1 MGKGRKII
9 GLGLM
14 LALLC
19 SYPAAADLD
28 PAEETQQ
35 EIQQPVH
42 AEVQPV
48 QLETQQPVQPEIQ
61 QPVHSEIQQPVQP
74 EVQQQ
79 AVSLGGEQR
88 IEQVYLNLPEV
99 FVYGDGFTPEEVAA
113 GEGYLSQDKLEFV
126 RAVPF
131 HELGEGITYYVLL
144 DISGSI
150 PRSYFASIKEGIQNL
165 QNSLGSSDR
174 LILCTFGE
182 EVALAADGNQTAQE
196 MEGILAGLSNRD
208 QETLLFE
215 GIDRVAGLTEQTRG
229 FCRRQV
235 LLVVSDGEDFAVGK
249 KMSQEALATLRDK
262 GLPAYALCIQ
272 DTAKENINSFGEFA
286 RTSGGQLVTFK
297 ADEGAAVLTNL
308 AAKLQQDIC
317 VEYRAASNVVSNKEE
332 NFSFQFAGDRV
343 LSRAVMNVHWIP
355 DNEAPYL
362 ISGEAI
368 GRQQI
373 RLVFSEPMTG
383 LAGAAN
389 YAVTL
394 DGREVGVTGVA
405 YDKEDETK
413 ITLTLAEAV
422 QNGTYKITGAN
433 LTDASMEK
441 NPLEGSLL
449 VEISGI
455 EPEEPQERP
464 SHRGPNYMGIIFL
477 LLLAVVILIIV
488 VIAVSK
494 KKKEKAVE
502 ESQNHSEGG
511 GQNSKVNLKE
521 DSFSG
526 HIVMDSGAKRM
537 LSVVVSAKGRVPQ
550 TTMWELGSSLIVG
563 RASICDIVVDDR
575 ELSRQHFCLES
586 EGGNIFITDLGSTNG
601 TSVNGIGIA
610 GKRRL
615 DPGDT
620 VEAGSMKFTIRW

>member
-1 MGKGRKII
+1 MGKRRKLI

-14 LALLC
+14 LAMLC
-19 SYPAAADLD
+19 SSPAMADLD

-35 EIQQPVH
+35 SAAQAQQ
-42 AEVQPV
+42 VQPTPP
-48 QLETQQPVQPEIQ
+48 QETQSQP
-61 QPVHSEIQQPVQP
+61 SMN
-74 EVQQQ
+74 
-79 AVSLGGEQR
+79 LDGEQR

-99 FVYGDGFTPEEVAA
+99 FVYGEGFSADEVAA

-126 RAVPF
+126 HAVPF
-131 HELGEGITYYVLL
+131 HAMGEGITYYVLL

-150 PRSYFASIKEGIQNL
+150 PRSYFASIKEGILNL
-165 QNSLGSSDR
+165 QNSLGEKDR

-182 EVALAADGNQTAQE
+182 EVNLAADGNQTAQD
-196 MEGILAGLSNRD
+196 MEAILAQLSNRD

-215 GIDRVAGLTEQTRG
+215 GIDRVAALTEQTRG
-229 FCRRQV
+229 ICRRQV
-235 LLVVSDGEDFAVGK
+235 LLVISDGEDFAVGK
-249 KMSQEALATLRDK
+249 KMSQEALSTLKDK

-297 ADEGAAVLTNL
+297 ADEGSEVLTNL
-308 AAKLQQDIC
+308 SAKLWQDLC

-332 NFSFQFAGDRV
+332 NFSFQFADDRV

-422 QNGTYKITGAN
+422 ENGTYKITGAN

-449 VEISGI
+449 VEITGV
-455 EPEEPQERP
+455 EPEEVIDADE
-464 SHRGPNYMGIIFL
+464 GPNYMGIIFL

-488 VIAVSK
+488 IAVVSK
-494 KKKEKAVE
+494 KKKEKALPE
-502 ESQNHSEGG
+502 QESGG
-511 GQNSKVNLKE
+511 ENGNSVVNLQ
-521 DSFSG
+521 DTGFNS
-526 HIVMDSGAKRM
+526 HIVMNSGAKRM
-537 LSVVVSAKGRVPQ
+537 LSVVVSAKGKTPQ
-550 TTMWELGSSLIVG
+550 TTTWELGSSLIVG
-563 RASICDIVVDDR
+563 RASICDIVVDDL

-586 EGGNIFITDLGSTNG
+586 DNGNVFITDLGSTNG

-615 DPGDT
+615 NPGDM

>member
-1 MGKGRKII
+1 
-9 GLGLM
+9 M
-14 LALLC
+14 LAMLC
-19 SYPAAADLD
+19 SSPAMADLD

-35 EIQQPVH
+35 SAAQAQQ
-42 AEVQPV
+42 VQPAPP
-48 QLETQQPVQPEIQ
+48 QETQSQPSMNLE
-61 QPVHSEIQQPVQP
+61 
-74 EVQQQ
+74 
-79 AVSLGGEQR
+79 GEQR

-99 FVYGDGFTPEEVAA
+99 FVYGEGFGADEVEA

-131 HELGEGITYYVLL
+131 HEMGEGITYYVLL

-150 PRSYFASIKEGIQNL
+150 PRSYFASIKEGILNL
-165 QNSLGSSDR
+165 QNNLGEKDR

-182 EVALAADGNQTAQE
+182 EVNLAADGNQTAQD
-196 MEGILAGLSNRD
+196 MEAILAQLSNRD

-215 GIDRVAGLTEQTRG
+215 GIDRVAALTEQTRG
-229 FCRRQV
+229 ICRRQV
-235 LLVVSDGEDFAVGK
+235 LLVISDGEDFAVGK
-249 KMSQEALATLRDK
+249 KMSQEALSTLKDK

-297 ADEGAAVLTNL
+297 ADEGSAVLTNL
-308 AAKLQQDIC
+308 SAKLWQDLC

-332 NFSFQFAGDRV
+332 NFSFQFADDRV

-422 QNGTYKITGAN
+422 ENGTYKITGAN

-449 VEISGI
+449 VEITGV
-455 EPEEPQERP
+455 EPEEVIDADE
-464 SHRGPNYMGIIFL
+464 GPNYMGIIFL

-488 VIAVSK
+488 IAVVSK
-494 KKKEKAVE
+494 KKKEKALPE
-502 ESQNHSEGG
+502 QESGG
-511 GQNSKVNLKE
+511 ENGNSVVNLQ
-521 DSFSG
+521 DTGFNS
-526 HIVMDSGAKRM
+526 HIVMNSGAKRM
-537 LSVVVSAKGRVPQ
+537 LSVVVSAKGKTPQ
-550 TTMWELGSSLIVG
+550 TTTWELGSSLIVG
-563 RASICDIVVDDR
+563 RASICDIVVDDL

-586 EGGNIFITDLGSTNG
+586 DNGNVFITDLGSTNG

-615 DPGDT
+615 NPGDM

>member
-1 MGKGRKII
+1 MGKRRKLI

-14 LALLC
+14 LAMLC
-19 SYPAAADLD
+19 SSPAMADLD

-35 EIQQPVH
+35 SAAQAQQ
-42 AEVQPV
+42 VQPAPP
-48 QLETQQPVQPEIQ
+48 QETQSQPSMNLE
-61 QPVHSEIQQPVQP
+61 
-74 EVQQQ
+74 
-79 AVSLGGEQR
+79 GEQR

-99 FVYGDGFTPEEVAA
+99 FVYGEGFGADEVEA

-131 HELGEGITYYVLL
+131 HEMGEGITYYVLL

-150 PRSYFASIKEGIQNL
+150 PRSYFASIKEGILNL
-165 QNSLGSSDR
+165 QNNLGEKDR

-182 EVALAADGNQTAQE
+182 EVNLAADGNQTAQD
-196 MEGILAGLSNRD
+196 MEAILAQLSNRD

-215 GIDRVAGLTEQTRG
+215 GIDRVAALTEQTRG
-229 FCRRQV
+229 ICRRQV
-235 LLVVSDGEDFAVGK
+235 LLVISDGEDFAVGK
-249 KMSQEALATLRDK
+249 KMSQEALSTLKDK

-297 ADEGAAVLTNL
+297 ADEGSAVLTNL
-308 AAKLQQDIC
+308 SAKLWQDLC

-332 NFSFQFAGDRV
+332 NFSFQFADDRV

-422 QNGTYKITGAN
+422 ENGTYKITGAN

-449 VEISGI
+449 VEITGV
-455 EPEEPQERP
+455 EPEEVIDADE
-464 SHRGPNYMGIIFL
+464 GPNYMGIIFL

-488 VIAVSK
+488 IAVVSK
-494 KKKEKAVE
+494 KKKEKALPE
-502 ESQNHSEGG
+502 QESGG
-511 GQNSKVNLKE
+511 ENGNSVVNLQ
-521 DSFSG
+521 DTGFNS
-526 HIVMDSGAKRM
+526 HIVMNSGAKRM
-537 LSVVVSAKGRVPQ
+537 LSVVVSAKGKTPQ
-550 TTMWELGSSLIVG
+550 TTTWELGSSLIVG
-563 RASICDIVVDDR
+563 RASICDIVVDDL

-586 EGGNIFITDLGSTNG
+586 DNGNVFITDLGSTNG

-615 DPGDT
+615 NPGDM

>member
-1 MGKGRKII
+1 MGKRRKLI

-14 LALLC
+14 LAMLC
-19 SYPAAADLD
+19 SSPAMADLD

-35 EIQQPVH
+35 SATQALQ
-42 AEVQPV
+42 VQPAPP
-48 QLETQQPVQPEIQ
+48 QGAQSSMNLD
-61 QPVHSEIQQPVQP
+61 
-74 EVQQQ
+74 
-79 AVSLGGEQR
+79 GEQR

-99 FVYGDGFTPEEVAA
+99 FVYGEGFSTDEVAA

-131 HELGEGITYYVLL
+131 HAMGEGITYYVLL

-150 PRSYFASIKEGIQNL
+150 PKTYFASIKEGILNL
-165 QNSLGSSDR
+165 QNSLGEKDR

-182 EVALAADGNQTAQE
+182 EVNLAADGNQTAQD
-196 MEGILAGLSNRD
+196 MEAILAQLSNRD

-215 GIDRVAGLTEQTRG
+215 GIDRVAALTEQTRG
-229 FCRRQV
+229 ICRRQV
-235 LLVVSDGEDFAVGK
+235 LLVISDGEDFAVGK
-249 KMSQEALATLRDK
+249 KMSQEALSTLKDK

-297 ADEGAAVLTNL
+297 ADEGSAVLTNL
-308 AAKLQQDIC
+308 SAKLWQDLC

-332 NFSFQFAGDRV
+332 NFSFQFADDRV

-422 QNGTYKITGAN
+422 ENGTYKITGAN

-449 VEISGI
+449 VEITGV
-455 EPEEPQERP
+455 EPEEVIDADE
-464 SHRGPNYMGIIFL
+464 GPNYMGIIFL

-488 VIAVSK
+488 IAVVSK
-494 KKKEKAVE
+494 KKKEKALPE
-502 ESQNHSEGG
+502 QESGG
-511 GQNSKVNLKE
+511 ENGNSVVNLQ
-521 DSFSG
+521 DTGFNS
-526 HIVMDSGAKRM
+526 HIVMNSGAKRM
-537 LSVVVSAKGRVPQ
+537 LSVVVSAKGKTPQ
-550 TTMWELGSSLIVG
+550 TTTWELGSSLIVG
-563 RASICDIVVDDR
+563 RASICDIVVDDL

-586 EGGNIFITDLGSTNG
+586 DNGNVFITDLGSTNG

-615 DPGDT
+615 NPGDM

>member
-1 MGKGRKII
+1 MGKRRKLI

-14 LALLC
+14 LAMLC
-19 SYPAAADLD
+19 SSPAMADLD

-35 EIQQPVH
+35 SAAQAQQ
-42 AEVQPV
+42 VQPTPP
-48 QLETQQPVQPEIQ
+48 QETQSQP
-61 QPVHSEIQQPVQP
+61 SMN
-74 EVQQQ
+74 
-79 AVSLGGEQR
+79 LDGEQR

-99 FVYGDGFTPEEVAA
+99 FVYGEGFSADEVAA

-131 HELGEGITYYVLL
+131 HAMGEGITYYVLL

-150 PRSYFASIKEGIQNL
+150 PRSYFASIKEGILNL
-165 QNSLGSSDR
+165 QNNLGEKDR

-182 EVALAADGNQTAQE
+182 EVNLAADGNQTAQD
-196 MEGILAGLSNRD
+196 MEAILAQLNNRD

-215 GIDRVAGLTEQTRG
+215 GIDRVAALTEQTRG
-229 FCRRQV
+229 ICRRQV
-235 LLVVSDGEDFAVGK
+235 LLVISDGEDFAVGK
-249 KMSQEALATLRDK
+249 KMSQEALSTLKDK

-297 ADEGAAVLTNL
+297 ADEGSAVLTNL
-308 AAKLQQDIC
+308 SAKLWQDLC

-332 NFSFQFAGDRV
+332 NFSFQFADDRV

-422 QNGTYKITGAN
+422 ENGTYKITGAN

-449 VEISGI
+449 VEITGV
-455 EPEEPQERP
+455 EPEEVIDADE
-464 SHRGPNYMGIIFL
+464 GPNYMGIIFL

-488 VIAVSK
+488 IAVVSK
-494 KKKEKAVE
+494 KKKEKALPE
-502 ESQNHSEGG
+502 QESGG
-511 GQNSKVNLKE
+511 ENGNSVVNLQ
-521 DSFSG
+521 DTGFNS
-526 HIVMDSGAKRM
+526 HIVMNSGAKRM
-537 LSVVVSAKGRVPQ
+537 LSVVVSAKGKTPQ
-550 TTMWELGSSLIVG
+550 TTTWELGSSLIVG
-563 RASICDIVVDDR
+563 RASICDIVVDDL

-586 EGGNIFITDLGSTNG
+586 DNGNVFITDLGSTNG

-615 DPGDT
+615 NPGDM

>member
-1 MGKGRKII
+1 
-9 GLGLM
+9 M
-14 LALLC
+14 LAMLC
-19 SYPAAADLD
+19 SSPAMADLD

-35 EIQQPVH
+35 SAAQAQQ
-42 AEVQPV
+42 VQPAPP
-48 QLETQQPVQPEIQ
+48 QETQSQP
-61 QPVHSEIQQPVQP
+61 SMN
-74 EVQQQ
+74 
-79 AVSLGGEQR
+79 LDGEQR

-99 FVYGDGFTPEEVAA
+99 FVYGEGFSADEVAA

-131 HELGEGITYYVLL
+131 HAMGEGITYYVLL

-150 PRSYFASIKEGIQNL
+150 PRSYFASIKEGILNL
-165 QNSLGSSDR
+165 QNSLGEKER

-182 EVALAADGNQTAQE
+182 EVNLAADGNQTAQD
-196 MEGILAGLSNRD
+196 MEAILAQLSNRD

-215 GIDRVAGLTEQTRG
+215 GIDRVAALTEQTRG
-229 FCRRQV
+229 ICRRQV
-235 LLVVSDGEDFAVGK
+235 LLVISDGEDFAVGK
-249 KMSQEALATLRDK
+249 KMSQEALSTLKDK

-297 ADEGAAVLTNL
+297 ADEGSAVLTNL
-308 AAKLQQDIC
+308 SAKLWQDLC

-332 NFSFQFAGDRV
+332 NFSFQFADDRV

-422 QNGTYKITGAN
+422 ENGTYKITGAN

-449 VEISGI
+449 VEITGV
-455 EPEEPQERP
+455 EPEEVIDADE
-464 SHRGPNYMGIIFL
+464 GPNYMGIIFL

-488 VIAVSK
+488 IAVVSK
-494 KKKEKAVE
+494 KKKEKALPE
-502 ESQNHSEGG
+502 QESGG
-511 GQNSKVNLKE
+511 ENGNSVVNLQ
-521 DSFSG
+521 DTGFNS
-526 HIVMDSGAKRM
+526 HIVMNSGAKRM
-537 LSVVVSAKGRVPQ
+537 LSVVVSAKGKTPQ
-550 TTMWELGSSLIVG
+550 TTTWELGSSLIVG
-563 RASICDIVVDDR
+563 RASICDIVVDDL

-586 EGGNIFITDLGSTNG
+586 DNGNVFITDLGSTNG

-615 DPGDT
+615 NPGDM

>member
-1 MGKGRKII
+1 MGKRRKLI

-14 LALLC
+14 LAMLC
-19 SYPAAADLD
+19 SSPAMADLD

-35 EIQQPVH
+35 SAPQPG
-42 AEVQPV
+42 
-48 QLETQQPVQPEIQ
+48 TQQAQPAPPQEAQ
-61 QPVHSEIQQPVQP
+61 AQPSMNLE
-74 EVQQQ
+74 
-79 AVSLGGEQR
+79 GEQR

-99 FVYGDGFTPEEVAA
+99 FVYGEGFGADEVEA

-131 HELGEGITYYVLL
+131 HEMGEGITYYVLL

-150 PRSYFASIKEGIQNL
+150 PRSYFASIKEGILNL
-165 QNSLGSSDR
+165 QNSLGEKDR

-182 EVALAADGNQTAQE
+182 EVNLAADGNQTAQD
-196 MEGILAGLSNRD
+196 MEEILAQLSNRD

-215 GIDRVAGLTEQTRG
+215 GIDRVAALTEQTRG
-229 FCRRQV
+229 ICRRQV
-235 LLVVSDGEDFAVGK
+235 LLVISDGEDFAVGK
-249 KMSQEALATLRDK
+249 KMSQEALSTLKDK

-297 ADEGAAVLTNL
+297 ADEGSAVLTNL
-308 AAKLQQDIC
+308 SAKLWQDLC

-332 NFSFQFAGDRV
+332 NFSFQFADDRV

-422 QNGTYKITGAN
+422 ENGTYKITGAN

-449 VEISGI
+449 VEITGV
-455 EPEEPQERP
+455 EPEEVIDADE
-464 SHRGPNYMGIIFL
+464 GPNYMGIIFL

-488 VIAVSK
+488 IAVVSK
-494 KKKEKAVE
+494 KKKEKALPE
-502 ESQNHSEGG
+502 QESGG
-511 GQNSKVNLKE
+511 ENGNSVVNLQ
-521 DSFSG
+521 DTGFNS
-526 HIVMDSGAKRM
+526 HIVMNSGAKRM
-537 LSVVVSAKGRVPQ
+537 LSVVVSAKGKTPQ
-550 TTMWELGSSLIVG
+550 TTTWELGSSLIVG
-563 RASICDIVVDDR
+563 RASICDIVVDDL

-586 EGGNIFITDLGSTNG
+586 DNGNVFITDLGSTNG

-615 DPGDT
+615 NPGDM

>member
-1 MGKGRKII
+1 MGKRRKLI

-14 LALLC
+14 LAMLC
-19 SYPAAADLD
+19 STPAMADLD

-35 EIQQPVH
+35 SAAQAQQ
-42 AEVQPV
+42 VQPAPP
-48 QLETQQPVQPEIQ
+48 QETQSQP
-61 QPVHSEIQQPVQP
+61 SMN
-74 EVQQQ
+74 
-79 AVSLGGEQR
+79 LDGEQR

-99 FVYGDGFTPEEVAA
+99 FVYGEGFSADEVAA

-131 HELGEGITYYVLL
+131 HEMGEGITYYVLL

-150 PRSYFASIKEGIQNL
+150 PRSYFASIKEGILNL
-165 QNSLGSSDR
+165 QNNLGEKDR

-182 EVALAADGNQTAQE
+182 EVNLAADGNQTAQD
-196 MEGILAGLSNRD
+196 MEEILAQLSNRD

-215 GIDRVAGLTEQTRG
+215 GIDRVAALTEQTRG
-229 FCRRQV
+229 ICRRQV
-235 LLVVSDGEDFAVGK
+235 LLVISDGEDFAVGK
-249 KMSQEALATLRDK
+249 KMSQEALSTLKDK

-297 ADEGAAVLTNL
+297 ADEGSAVLTNL
-308 AAKLQQDIC
+308 SAKLWQDLC

-332 NFSFQFAGDRV
+332 NFSFQFADDRV

-422 QNGTYKITGAN
+422 ENGTYKITGAN

-449 VEISGI
+449 VEITGV
-455 EPEEPQERP
+455 EPEEVIDADE
-464 SHRGPNYMGIIFL
+464 GPNYMGIIFL

-488 VIAVSK
+488 IAVVSK
-494 KKKEKAVE
+494 KKKEKALPE
-502 ESQNHSEGG
+502 QESGG
-511 GQNSKVNLKE
+511 ENGNSVVNLQ
-521 DSFSG
+521 DTGFNS
-526 HIVMDSGAKRM
+526 HIVMNSGAKRM
-537 LSVVVSAKGRVPQ
+537 LSVVVSAKGKTPQ
-550 TTMWELGSSLIVG
+550 TTTWELGSSLIVG
-563 RASICDIVVDDR
+563 RASICDIVVDDL

-586 EGGNIFITDLGSTNG
+586 DNGNVFITDLGSTNG

-615 DPGDT
+615 NPGDM

>member
-1 MGKGRKII
+1 MGKRRKLI

-14 LALLC
+14 LAMLC
-19 SYPAAADLD
+19 SSPAMADLD

-35 EIQQPVH
+35 SAAQAQQ
-42 AEVQPV
+42 VQPAPP
-48 QLETQQPVQPEIQ
+48 QETQSQP
-61 QPVHSEIQQPVQP
+61 SMN
-74 EVQQQ
+74 
-79 AVSLGGEQR
+79 LDGEQR

-99 FVYGDGFTPEEVAA
+99 FVYGEGFSADEVAA

-131 HELGEGITYYVLL
+131 HAMGEGITYYVLL

-150 PRSYFASIKEGIQNL
+150 PRSYFASIKEGILNL
-165 QNSLGSSDR
+165 QNNLGEKDR

-182 EVALAADGNQTAQE
+182 EVNLAADGNQTAQD
-196 MEGILAGLSNRD
+196 MEAILAQLSNRD

-215 GIDRVAGLTEQTRG
+215 GIDRVAALTEQTRG
-229 FCRRQV
+229 ICRRQV
-235 LLVVSDGEDFAVGK
+235 LLVISDGEDFAVGK
-249 KMSQEALATLRDK
+249 KMSQEALSTLKDK

-297 ADEGAAVLTNL
+297 ADEGSAVLTNL
-308 AAKLQQDIC
+308 SAKLWQDLC

-332 NFSFQFAGDRV
+332 NFSFQFADDRV

-422 QNGTYKITGAN
+422 ENGTYKITGAN

-449 VEISGI
+449 VEITGV
-455 EPEEPQERP
+455 EPEEVIDADE
-464 SHRGPNYMGIIFL
+464 GPNYMGIIFL

-488 VIAVSK
+488 IAVVSK
-494 KKKEKAVE
+494 KKKEKALPE
-502 ESQNHSEGG
+502 QESGG
-511 GQNSKVNLKE
+511 ENGNSVVNLQ
-521 DSFSG
+521 DTGFNS
-526 HIVMDSGAKRM
+526 HIVMNSGAKRM
-537 LSVVVSAKGRVPQ
+537 LSVVVSAKGKTPQ
-550 TTMWELGSSLIVG
+550 TTTWELGSSLIVG
-563 RASICDIVVDDR
+563 RASICDIVVDDL

-586 EGGNIFITDLGSTNG
+586 DNGNVFITDLGSTNG

-615 DPGDT
+615 NPGDM

>member
-1 MGKGRKII
+1 
-9 GLGLM
+9 M
-14 LALLC
+14 LAMLC
-19 SYPAAADLD
+19 SSPAMADLD

-35 EIQQPVH
+35 SAAQAQQ
-42 AEVQPV
+42 VQPAPP
-48 QLETQQPVQPEIQ
+48 QETQSQP
-61 QPVHSEIQQPVQP
+61 SMN
-74 EVQQQ
+74 
-79 AVSLGGEQR
+79 LDGEQR

-99 FVYGDGFTPEEVAA
+99 FVYGEGFSADEVAA

-131 HELGEGITYYVLL
+131 HAMGEGITYYVLL

-150 PRSYFASIKEGIQNL
+150 PRSYFASIKEGILNL
-165 QNSLGSSDR
+165 QNNLGEKDR

-182 EVALAADGNQTAQE
+182 EVNLAADGNQTAQD
-196 MEGILAGLSNRD
+196 MEEILAQLSNRD

-215 GIDRVAGLTEQTRG
+215 GIDRVAALTEQTRG
-229 FCRRQV
+229 ICCRQV
-235 LLVVSDGEDFAVGK
+235 LLVISDGEDFAVGK
-249 KMSQEALATLRDK
+249 KMSQEALSTLKDK

-297 ADEGAAVLTNL
+297 ADEGSAVLTNL
-308 AAKLQQDIC
+308 SAKLWQDLC

-332 NFSFQFAGDRV
+332 NFSFQFADDRV

-422 QNGTYKITGAN
+422 ENGTYKITGAN

-449 VEISGI
+449 VEITGV
-455 EPEEPQERP
+455 EPEEVIDADE
-464 SHRGPNYMGIIFL
+464 GPNYMGIIFL

-488 VIAVSK
+488 IAVVSK
-494 KKKEKAVE
+494 KKKEKALPE
-502 ESQNHSEGG
+502 QESGG
-511 GQNSKVNLKE
+511 ENGNSVVNLQ
-521 DSFSG
+521 DTGFNS
-526 HIVMDSGAKRM
+526 HIVMNSGAKRM
-537 LSVVVSAKGRVPQ
+537 LSVVVSAKGKTPQ
-550 TTMWELGSSLIVG
+550 TTTWELGSSLIVG
-563 RASICDIVVDDR
+563 RASICDIVVDDL

-586 EGGNIFITDLGSTNG
+586 DNGNVFITDLGSTNG

-615 DPGDT
+615 NPGDM

>member
-1 MGKGRKII
+1 MGKRRKLI

-14 LALLC
+14 LVMLC
-19 SYPAAADLD
+19 SSPAMADLD

-35 EIQQPVH
+35 SAAQAQQ
-42 AEVQPV
+42 VQPTPP
-48 QLETQQPVQPEIQ
+48 QETQSQP
-61 QPVHSEIQQPVQP
+61 SMN
-74 EVQQQ
+74 
-79 AVSLGGEQR
+79 LDGEQR

-99 FVYGDGFTPEEVAA
+99 FVYGEGFGADEVEA

-131 HELGEGITYYVLL
+131 HAMGEGITYYVLL

-150 PRSYFASIKEGIQNL
+150 PRSYFASIKEGILNL
-165 QNSLGSSDR
+165 QNSLGEKDR

-182 EVALAADGNQTAQE
+182 EVNLAADGNQTAQD
-196 MEGILAGLSNRD
+196 MEAILAQLNNRD

-215 GIDRVAGLTEQTRG
+215 GIDRVATLTEQTRG
-229 FCRRQV
+229 ICRRQV
-235 LLVVSDGEDFAVGK
+235 LLVISDGEDFAVGK
-249 KMSQEALATLRDK
+249 KMSQEALSTLKDK

-308 AAKLQQDIC
+308 SAKLWQDLC

-332 NFSFQFAGDRV
+332 NFSFQFADDRV

-422 QNGTYKITGAN
+422 ENGTYKITGAN

-449 VEISGI
+449 VEITGV
-455 EPEEPQERP
+455 EPEEVIDADE
-464 SHRGPNYMGIIFL
+464 GPNYMGIIFL

-488 VIAVSK
+488 IAVVSK
-494 KKKEKAVE
+494 KKKEKALPE
-502 ESQNHSEGG
+502 QESGG
-511 GQNSKVNLKE
+511 ENGNSVVNLQ
-521 DSFSG
+521 DTGFNS
-526 HIVMDSGAKRM
+526 HIVMNSGAKRM
-537 LSVVVSAKGRVPQ
+537 LSVVVSAKGKTPQ
-550 TTMWELGSSLIVG
+550 TTTWELGSSLIVG
-563 RASICDIVVDDR
+563 RASICDIVVDDL

-586 EGGNIFITDLGSTNG
+586 DNGNVFITDLGSTNG

-615 DPGDT
+615 NPGDM

>member
-1 MGKGRKII
+1 MGKRRKLI

-14 LALLC
+14 LAMLC
-19 SYPAAADLD
+19 SSPAMADLD

-35 EIQQPVH
+35 SAPQPG
-42 AEVQPV
+42 
-48 QLETQQPVQPEIQ
+48 TQQAQPAPPQEAQ
-61 QPVHSEIQQPVQP
+61 AQPSMNLE
-74 EVQQQ
+74 
-79 AVSLGGEQR
+79 GEQR

-99 FVYGDGFTPEEVAA
+99 FVYGEGFSADEVAA

-131 HELGEGITYYVLL
+131 HEMGEGITYYVLL

-150 PRSYFASIKEGIQNL
+150 PRSYFASIKEGILNL
-165 QNSLGSSDR
+165 QNSLGEKDR

-182 EVALAADGNQTAQE
+182 EVNLAADGNQTAQD
-196 MEGILAGLSNRD
+196 MEEILAQLSNRD

-215 GIDRVAGLTEQTRG
+215 GIDRVAALTEQTRG
-229 FCRRQV
+229 ICRRQV
-235 LLVVSDGEDFAVGK
+235 LLVISDGEDFAVGK
-249 KMSQEALATLRDK
+249 KMSQEALSTLKDK

-297 ADEGAAVLTNL
+297 ADEGSAVLTNL
-308 AAKLQQDIC
+308 SAKLWQDLC

-332 NFSFQFAGDRV
+332 NFSFQFADDRV

-422 QNGTYKITGAN
+422 ENGTYKITGAN

-449 VEISGI
+449 VEITGV
-455 EPEEPQERP
+455 EPEEVIDADE
-464 SHRGPNYMGIIFL
+464 GPNYMGIIFL

-488 VIAVSK
+488 IAVVSK
-494 KKKEKAVE
+494 KKKEKALPE
-502 ESQNHSEGG
+502 QESGG
-511 GQNSKVNLKE
+511 ENGNSVVNLQ
-521 DSFSG
+521 DTGFNS
-526 HIVMDSGAKRM
+526 HIVMNSGAKRM
-537 LSVVVSAKGRVPQ
+537 LSVVVSAKGKTPQ
-550 TTMWELGSSLIVG
+550 TTTWELGSSLIVG
-563 RASICDIVVDDR
+563 RASICDIVVDDL

-586 EGGNIFITDLGSTNG
+586 DNGNVFITDLGSTNG

-615 DPGDT
+615 NPGDM

>member
-1 MGKGRKII
+1 MGKRRKLI

-14 LALLC
+14 LVMLC
-19 SYPAAADLD
+19 SSPAMADLD

-35 EIQQPVH
+35 SAAQAQQ
-42 AEVQPV
+42 VQPTPP
-48 QLETQQPVQPEIQ
+48 QETQSQP
-61 QPVHSEIQQPVQP
+61 SMN
-74 EVQQQ
+74 
-79 AVSLGGEQR
+79 LDGEQR

-99 FVYGDGFTPEEVAA
+99 FVYGEGFGADEVEA

-131 HELGEGITYYVLL
+131 HEMGEGITYYVLL

-150 PRSYFASIKEGIQNL
+150 PRSYFASIKEGILNL
-165 QNSLGSSDR
+165 QNNLGEKDR

-182 EVALAADGNQTAQE
+182 EVNLAADGNQTAQD
-196 MEGILAGLSNRD
+196 MEAILAQLSNRD

-215 GIDRVAGLTEQTRG
+215 GIDRVAALTEQTRG
-229 FCRRQV
+229 ICRRQV
-235 LLVVSDGEDFAVGK
+235 LLVISDGEDFAVGK
-249 KMSQEALATLRDK
+249 KMSQEALSTLKDK
-262 GLPAYALCIQ
+262 GLPADALCIQ

-297 ADEGAAVLTNL
+297 ADEGSAVLTNL
-308 AAKLQQDIC
+308 SAKLWQDLC

-332 NFSFQFAGDRV
+332 NFSFQFADDRV

-422 QNGTYKITGAN
+422 ENGTYKITGAN

-449 VEISGI
+449 VEITGV
-455 EPEEPQERP
+455 EPEEVIDADE
-464 SHRGPNYMGIIFL
+464 GPNYMGIIFL

-488 VIAVSK
+488 IAVVSK
-494 KKKEKAVE
+494 KKKEKALPE
-502 ESQNHSEGG
+502 QESGG
-511 GQNSKVNLKE
+511 ENGNSVVNLQ
-521 DSFSG
+521 DTGFNS
-526 HIVMDSGAKRM
+526 HIVMNSGAKRM
-537 LSVVVSAKGRVPQ
+537 LSVVVSAKGKTPQ
-550 TTMWELGSSLIVG
+550 TTTWELGSSLIVG
-563 RASICDIVVDDR
+563 RASICDIVVDDL

-586 EGGNIFITDLGSTNG
+586 DNGNVFITDLGSTNG

-615 DPGDT
+615 NPGDM

>member
-1 MGKGRKII
+1 MGKRRKLI

-14 LALLC
+14 LAMLC
-19 SYPAAADLD
+19 SSPAMADLD

-35 EIQQPVH
+35 SAAQAQQ
-42 AEVQPV
+42 VQPAPP
-48 QLETQQPVQPEIQ
+48 QGAQSQP
-61 QPVHSEIQQPVQP
+61 SMN
-74 EVQQQ
+74 
-79 AVSLGGEQR
+79 LDGEQR

-99 FVYGDGFTPEEVAA
+99 FVYGEGFSADEVAA
-113 GEGYLSQDKLEFV
+113 GEAYLSQDKLEFV

-131 HELGEGITYYVLL
+131 HAMGEGITYYVLL

-150 PRSYFASIKEGIQNL
+150 PRSYFASIKEGILNL
-165 QNSLGSSDR
+165 QNSLGEKDR
-174 LILCTFGE
+174 LILCTFGQ
-182 EVALAADGNQTAQE
+182 EVNLAADGNQTAQD
-196 MEGILAGLSNRD
+196 MEAILAQLSNRD

-215 GIDRVAGLTEQTRG
+215 GIDRVAALTEQTRG
-229 FCRRQV
+229 ICRRQV
-235 LLVVSDGEDFAVGK
+235 LLVISDGEDFAVGK
-249 KMSQEALATLRDK
+249 KMSQEALSTLKDK

-297 ADEGAAVLTNL
+297 ADEGSAVLTNL
-308 AAKLQQDIC
+308 SAKLWQDLC

-332 NFSFQFAGDRV
+332 NFSFQFADDRV

-422 QNGTYKITGAN
+422 ENGTYKITGAN

-449 VEISGI
+449 VEITGV
-455 EPEEPQERP
+455 EPEEVIDADE
-464 SHRGPNYMGIIFL
+464 GPNYMGIIFL

-488 VIAVSK
+488 IAVVSK
-494 KKKEKAVE
+494 KKKEKALPE
-502 ESQNHSEGG
+502 QESGG
-511 GQNSKVNLKE
+511 ENGNSVVNLQ
-521 DSFSG
+521 DTGFNS
-526 HIVMDSGAKRM
+526 HIVMNSGAKRM
-537 LSVVVSAKGRVPQ
+537 LSVVVSAKGKTPQ
-550 TTMWELGSSLIVG
+550 TTTWELGSSLIVG
-563 RASICDIVVDDR
+563 RASICDIVVDDL

-586 EGGNIFITDLGSTNG
+586 DNGNVFITDLGSTNG

-615 DPGDT
+615 NPGDM

>member
-1 MGKGRKII
+1 MGKRRKLI

-14 LALLC
+14 LAMLC
-19 SYPAAADLD
+19 SSPAMADLD

-35 EIQQPVH
+35 SAAQAQQ
-42 AEVQPV
+42 VQPAPP
-48 QLETQQPVQPEIQ
+48 QETQSQP
-61 QPVHSEIQQPVQP
+61 SMN
-74 EVQQQ
+74 
-79 AVSLGGEQR
+79 LDGEQR

-99 FVYGDGFTPEEVAA
+99 FVYGEGFSADEVAA

-131 HELGEGITYYVLL
+131 HEMGEGITYYVLL

-150 PRSYFASIKEGIQNL
+150 PRSYFASIKEGILNL
-165 QNSLGSSDR
+165 QNNLGEKDR

-182 EVALAADGNQTAQE
+182 EVNLAADGNQTAQD
-196 MEGILAGLSNRD
+196 MEAILAQLSNRD

-215 GIDRVAGLTEQTRG
+215 GIDRVAALTEQTRG
-229 FCRRQV
+229 ICRRQV
-235 LLVVSDGEDFAVGK
+235 LLVISDGEDFAVGK
-249 KMSQEALATLRDK
+249 KMSQEALSTLKDK

-297 ADEGAAVLTNL
+297 ADEGSAVLTNL
-308 AAKLQQDIC
+308 SAKLWQDLC

-332 NFSFQFAGDRV
+332 NFSFQFADDRV

-422 QNGTYKITGAN
+422 ENGTYKITGAN

-449 VEISGI
+449 VEITGV
-455 EPEEPQERP
+455 EPEEVIDADE
-464 SHRGPNYMGIIFL
+464 GPNYMGIIFL

-488 VIAVSK
+488 IAVVSK
-494 KKKEKAVE
+494 KKKEKALPE
-502 ESQNHSEGG
+502 QESGG
-511 GQNSKVNLKE
+511 ENGNSVVNLQ
-521 DSFSG
+521 DTGFNS
-526 HIVMDSGAKRM
+526 HIVMNSGAKRI
-537 LSVVVSAKGRVPQ
+537 LSVVVSAKGKTPQ
-550 TTMWELGSSLIVG
+550 TTTWELGSSLIVG
-563 RASICDIVVDDR
+563 RASICDIVVDDL

-586 EGGNIFITDLGSTNG
+586 DNGNVFITDLGSTNG

-615 DPGDT
+615 NPGDM

>member
-1 MGKGRKII
+1 MGKRRKLI

-14 LALLC
+14 LAMLC
-19 SYPAAADLD
+19 SSPAMADLD

-35 EIQQPVH
+35 SAAQAQQ
-42 AEVQPV
+42 VQPAPP
-48 QLETQQPVQPEIQ
+48 QETQSQP
-61 QPVHSEIQQPVQP
+61 SMN
-74 EVQQQ
+74 
-79 AVSLGGEQR
+79 LDGEQR

-99 FVYGDGFTPEEVAA
+99 FVYGEGFSADEVAA

-131 HELGEGITYYVLL
+131 HAMGEGITYYVLL

-150 PRSYFASIKEGIQNL
+150 PRSYFASIKEGILNL
-165 QNSLGSSDR
+165 QNSLGEKDR

-182 EVALAADGNQTAQE
+182 EVNLAADGNQTVQD
-196 MEGILAGLSNRD
+196 MEEILAQLSNRD

-215 GIDRVAGLTEQTRG
+215 GIDRVAALTEQTRG
-229 FCRRQV
+229 ICRRQV
-235 LLVVSDGEDFAVGK
+235 LLVISDGEDFAVGK
-249 KMSQEALATLRDK
+249 KMSQEALSTLKDK

-308 AAKLQQDIC
+308 SAKLWQDLC

-332 NFSFQFAGDRV
+332 NFSFQFADDRV

-422 QNGTYKITGAN
+422 ENGTYKITGAN

-449 VEISGI
+449 VEITGV
-455 EPEEPQERP
+455 EPEEVIDADE
-464 SHRGPNYMGIIFL
+464 GPNYMGIIFL

-488 VIAVSK
+488 IAVVSK
-494 KKKEKAVE
+494 KKKEKALPE
-502 ESQNHSEGG
+502 QESGG
-511 GQNSKVNLKE
+511 ENGNSVVNLQ
-521 DSFSG
+521 DTGFNS
-526 HIVMDSGAKRM
+526 HIVMNSGAKRM
-537 LSVVVSAKGRVPQ
+537 LSVVVSAKGKTPQ
-550 TTMWELGSSLIVG
+550 TTTWELGSSLIVG
-563 RASICDIVVDDR
+563 RASICDIVVDDL

-586 EGGNIFITDLGSTNG
+586 DNGNVFITDLGSTNG

-615 DPGDT
+615 NPGDM

>member
-1 MGKGRKII
+1 MGKRRKLI

-14 LALLC
+14 LAMLC
-19 SYPAAADLD
+19 SSPAMADLD

-35 EIQQPVH
+35 SAPQPG
-42 AEVQPV
+42 
-48 QLETQQPVQPEIQ
+48 TQQAQPAPPQEAQ
-61 QPVHSEIQQPVQP
+61 AQPSMNLE
-74 EVQQQ
+74 
-79 AVSLGGEQR
+79 GEQR

-99 FVYGDGFTPEEVAA
+99 FVYGEGFGADEVEA

-131 HELGEGITYYVLL
+131 HAMGEGITYYVLL

-150 PRSYFASIKEGIQNL
+150 PRSYFASIKEGILNL
-165 QNSLGSSDR
+165 QNSLGEKDR

-182 EVALAADGNQTAQE
+182 EVNLAADGNQTAQD
-196 MEGILAGLSNRD
+196 MEAILAQLSNRD

-215 GIDRVAGLTEQTRG
+215 GIDRVAALTEQTRG
-229 FCRRQV
+229 ICRRQV
-235 LLVVSDGEDFAVGK
+235 LLVISDGEDFAVGK
-249 KMSQEALATLRDK
+249 KMSQEALSTLKDK

-297 ADEGAAVLTNL
+297 ADEGSAVLTNL
-308 AAKLQQDIC
+308 SAKLWQDLC

-332 NFSFQFAGDRV
+332 NFSFQFADDRV

-422 QNGTYKITGAN
+422 ENGTYKITGAN

-449 VEISGI
+449 VEITGV
-455 EPEEPQERP
+455 EPEEVIDADE
-464 SHRGPNYMGIIFL
+464 GPNYMGIIFL

-488 VIAVSK
+488 IAVVSK
-494 KKKEKAVE
+494 KKKEKALPE
-502 ESQNHSEGG
+502 QESGG
-511 GQNSKVNLKE
+511 ENGNSVVNLQ
-521 DSFSG
+521 DTGFNS
-526 HIVMDSGAKRM
+526 HIVMNSGAKRM
-537 LSVVVSAKGRVPQ
+537 LSVVVSAKGKTPQ
-550 TTMWELGSSLIVG
+550 TTTWELGSSLIVG
-563 RASICDIVVDDR
+563 RASICDIVVDDL

-586 EGGNIFITDLGSTNG
+586 DNGNVFITDLGSTNG

-615 DPGDT
+615 NPGDM

>member
-1 MGKGRKII
+1 MGKRRKLI

-14 LALLC
+14 LVMLC
-19 SYPAAADLD
+19 SSPAMADLD

-35 EIQQPVH
+35 SAAQAQQ
-42 AEVQPV
+42 VQPAPP
-48 QLETQQPVQPEIQ
+48 QETQSQP
-61 QPVHSEIQQPVQP
+61 SMN
-74 EVQQQ
+74 
-79 AVSLGGEQR
+79 LDGEQR

-99 FVYGDGFTPEEVAA
+99 FVYGEGFGADEVEA

-131 HELGEGITYYVLL
+131 HEMGEGITYYVLL

-150 PRSYFASIKEGIQNL
+150 PRSYFASIKEGILNL
-165 QNSLGSSDR
+165 QNNLGEKDR

-182 EVALAADGNQTAQE
+182 EVNLAADGNQTAQD
-196 MEGILAGLSNRD
+196 MEAILAQLSNRD

-215 GIDRVAGLTEQTRG
+215 GIDRVAALTEQTRG
-229 FCRRQV
+229 ICRRQV
-235 LLVVSDGEDFAVGK
+235 LLVISDGEDFAVGK
-249 KMSQEALATLRDK
+249 KMSQEALSTLKDK

-297 ADEGAAVLTNL
+297 ADEGSAVLTNL
-308 AAKLQQDIC
+308 SAKLWQDLC

-332 NFSFQFAGDRV
+332 NFSFQFADDRV

-422 QNGTYKITGAN
+422 ENGTYKITGAN

-449 VEISGI
+449 VEITGV
-455 EPEEPQERP
+455 EPEEVIDADE
-464 SHRGPNYMGIIFL
+464 GPNYMGIIFL

-488 VIAVSK
+488 IAVVSK
-494 KKKEKAVE
+494 KKKEKALPE
-502 ESQNHSEGG
+502 QESGG
-511 GQNSKVNLKE
+511 ENGNSVVNLQ
-521 DSFSG
+521 DTGFNS
-526 HIVMDSGAKRM
+526 HIVMNSGAKRM
-537 LSVVVSAKGRVPQ
+537 LSVVVSAKGKTPQ
-550 TTMWELGSSLIVG
+550 TTTWELGSSLIVG
-563 RASICDIVVDDR
+563 RASICDIVVDDL

-586 EGGNIFITDLGSTNG
+586 DNGNVFITDLGSTNG

-615 DPGDT
+615 NPGDM

>member
-1 MGKGRKII
+1 MGKRRKLI

-14 LALLC
+14 LAMLC
-19 SYPAAADLD
+19 SSPAMADLD

-35 EIQQPVH
+35 SATQAQQ
-42 AEVQPV
+42 VQPAPP
-48 QLETQQPVQPEIQ
+48 QGAQSSMNLD
-61 QPVHSEIQQPVQP
+61 
-74 EVQQQ
+74 
-79 AVSLGGEQR
+79 GEQR

-99 FVYGDGFTPEEVAA
+99 FVYGEGFSADEVAA

-131 HELGEGITYYVLL
+131 HAMGEGITYYVLL

-150 PRSYFASIKEGIQNL
+150 PRSYFASIKEGILNL
-165 QNSLGSSDR
+165 QNSLGEKDR

-182 EVALAADGNQTAQE
+182 EVNLAADGNQTAQD
-196 MEGILAGLSNRD
+196 MEAILAQLSNRD

-215 GIDRVAGLTEQTRG
+215 GIDRVAALTEQTRG
-229 FCRRQV
+229 ICRRQV
-235 LLVVSDGEDFAVGK
+235 LLVISDGEDFAVGK
-249 KMSQEALATLRDK
+249 KMSQEALSTLKDK

-297 ADEGAAVLTNL
+297 ADEGSAVLTNL
-308 AAKLQQDIC
+308 SAKLWQDLC

-332 NFSFQFAGDRV
+332 NFSFQFADDRV

-422 QNGTYKITGAN
+422 ENGTYKITGAN

-449 VEISGI
+449 VEITGV
-455 EPEEPQERP
+455 EPEEVIDADE
-464 SHRGPNYMGIIFL
+464 GPNYMGIIFL

-488 VIAVSK
+488 IAVVSK
-494 KKKEKAVE
+494 KKKEKALPE
-502 ESQNHSEGG
+502 QESGG
-511 GQNSKVNLKE
+511 ENGNSVVNLQ
-521 DSFSG
+521 DTGFNS
-526 HIVMDSGAKRM
+526 HIVMNSGAKRM
-537 LSVVVSAKGRVPQ
+537 LSVVVSAKGKTPQ
-550 TTMWELGSSLIVG
+550 TTTWELGSSLIVG
-563 RASICDIVVDDR
+563 RASICDIVVDDL

-586 EGGNIFITDLGSTNG
+586 DNGNVFITDLGSTNG

-615 DPGDT
+615 NPGDM

>member
-1 MGKGRKII
+1 MGKRRKLI

-14 LALLC
+14 LAMLC
-19 SYPAAADLD
+19 SSPAMADLD

-35 EIQQPVH
+35 SAAQAQQ
-42 AEVQPV
+42 VQPAPP
-48 QLETQQPVQPEIQ
+48 QETQSQP
-61 QPVHSEIQQPVQP
+61 SMN
-74 EVQQQ
+74 
-79 AVSLGGEQR
+79 LDGEQR

-99 FVYGDGFTPEEVAA
+99 FVYGEGFSADEVAA

-131 HELGEGITYYVLL
+131 HEMGEGITYYVLL

-150 PRSYFASIKEGIQNL
+150 PRSYFASIKEGILNL
-165 QNSLGSSDR
+165 QNNLGEKDR

-182 EVALAADGNQTAQE
+182 EVNLAADGNQTAQD
-196 MEGILAGLSNRD
+196 MEEILAQLSNRD

-215 GIDRVAGLTEQTRG
+215 GIDRVAALTEQTRG
-229 FCRRQV
+229 ICCRQV
-235 LLVVSDGEDFAVGK
+235 LLVISDGEDFAVGK
-249 KMSQEALATLRDK
+249 KMSQEALSTLKDK

-297 ADEGAAVLTNL
+297 ADEGSAVLTNL
-308 AAKLQQDIC
+308 SAKLWQDLC

-332 NFSFQFAGDRV
+332 NFSFQFADDRV

-422 QNGTYKITGAN
+422 ENGTYKITGAN

-449 VEISGI
+449 VEITGV
-455 EPEEPQERP
+455 EPEEVIDADE
-464 SHRGPNYMGIIFL
+464 GPNYMGIIFL

-488 VIAVSK
+488 IAVVSK
-494 KKKEKAVE
+494 KKKEKALPE
-502 ESQNHSEGG
+502 QESGG
-511 GQNSKVNLKE
+511 ENGNSVVNLQ
-521 DSFSG
+521 DTGFNS
-526 HIVMDSGAKRM
+526 HIVMNSGAKRM
-537 LSVVVSAKGRVPQ
+537 LSVVVSAKGKTPQ
-550 TTMWELGSSLIVG
+550 TTTWELGSSLIVG
-563 RASICDIVVDDR
+563 RASICDIVVDDL

-586 EGGNIFITDLGSTNG
+586 DNGNVFITDLGSTNG

-615 DPGDT
+615 NPGDM

>member
-1 MGKGRKII
+1 MGKRRKLI

-14 LALLC
+14 LAMLC
-19 SYPAAADLD
+19 SSPAMADLD

-35 EIQQPVH
+35 SATQAQQ
-42 AEVQPV
+42 VQPAPP
-48 QLETQQPVQPEIQ
+48 QGAQSSMNLD
-61 QPVHSEIQQPVQP
+61 
-74 EVQQQ
+74 
-79 AVSLGGEQR
+79 GEQR

-99 FVYGDGFTPEEVAA
+99 FVYGEGFSTDEVAA

-131 HELGEGITYYVLL
+131 HEMGEGITYYVLL

-150 PRSYFASIKEGIQNL
+150 PKTYFASIKEGILNL
-165 QNSLGSSDR
+165 QNSLGEKDR

-182 EVALAADGNQTAQE
+182 EVNLAADGNQTAQD
-196 MEGILAGLSNRD
+196 MEEILAQLSNRD

-215 GIDRVAGLTEQTRG
+215 GIDRVAALTEQTRG
-229 FCRRQV
+229 ICRRQV
-235 LLVVSDGEDFAVGK
+235 LLVISDGEDFAVGK
-249 KMSQEALATLRDK
+249 KMSQEALSTLKDK

-297 ADEGAAVLTNL
+297 ADEGSAVLTNL
-308 AAKLQQDIC
+308 SAKLWQDLC

-332 NFSFQFAGDRV
+332 NFSFQFADDRV

-422 QNGTYKITGAN
+422 ENGTYKITGAN

-449 VEISGI
+449 VEITGV
-455 EPEEPQERP
+455 EPEEVIDADE
-464 SHRGPNYMGIIFL
+464 GPNYMGIIFL

-488 VIAVSK
+488 IAVVSK
-494 KKKEKAVE
+494 KKKEKALPE
-502 ESQNHSEGG
+502 QESGG
-511 GQNSKVNLKE
+511 ENGNSVVNLQ
-521 DSFSG
+521 DTGFNS
-526 HIVMDSGAKRM
+526 HIVMNSGAKRM
-537 LSVVVSAKGRVPQ
+537 LSVVVSAKGKTPQ
-550 TTMWELGSSLIVG
+550 TTTWELGSSLIVG
-563 RASICDIVVDDR
+563 RASICDIVVDDL

-586 EGGNIFITDLGSTNG
+586 DNGNVFITDLGSTNG

-615 DPGDT
+615 NPGDM

>member
-1 MGKGRKII
+1 
-9 GLGLM
+9 M
-14 LALLC
+14 LAMLC
-19 SYPAAADLD
+19 SSPAMADLD

-35 EIQQPVH
+35 SAAQAQQ
-42 AEVQPV
+42 VQPAPP
-48 QLETQQPVQPEIQ
+48 QETQSQP
-61 QPVHSEIQQPVQP
+61 SMN
-74 EVQQQ
+74 
-79 AVSLGGEQR
+79 LDGEQR

-99 FVYGDGFTPEEVAA
+99 FVYGEGFSADEVAA

-131 HELGEGITYYVLL
+131 HAMGEGITYYVLL

-150 PRSYFASIKEGIQNL
+150 PRSYFASIKEGILNL
-165 QNSLGSSDR
+165 QNSLGEKDR

-182 EVALAADGNQTAQE
+182 EVNLAADGNQTAQD
-196 MEGILAGLSNRD
+196 MEAILAQLSNRD

-215 GIDRVAGLTEQTRG
+215 GIDRVAALTEQTRG
-229 FCRRQV
+229 ICRRQV
-235 LLVVSDGEDFAVGK
+235 LLVISDGEDFAVGK
-249 KMSQEALATLRDK
+249 KMSQEALSTLKDK

-297 ADEGAAVLTNL
+297 ADEGSAVLTNL
-308 AAKLQQDIC
+308 SAKLWQDLC

-332 NFSFQFAGDRV
+332 NFSFQFADDRV

-422 QNGTYKITGAN
+422 ENGTYKITGAN

-449 VEISGI
+449 VEITGV
-455 EPEEPQERP
+455 EPEEVIDADE
-464 SHRGPNYMGIIFL
+464 GPNYMGIIFL

-488 VIAVSK
+488 IAVVSK
-494 KKKEKAVE
+494 KKKEKALPE
-502 ESQNHSEGG
+502 QESGG
-511 GQNSKVNLKE
+511 ENGNSVVNLQ
-521 DSFSG
+521 DTGFNS
-526 HIVMDSGAKRM
+526 HIVMNSGAKRM
-537 LSVVVSAKGRVPQ
+537 LSVVVSAKGKTPQ
-550 TTMWELGSSLIVG
+550 TTTWELGSSLIVG
-563 RASICDIVVDDR
+563 RASICDIVVDDL

-586 EGGNIFITDLGSTNG
+586 DNGNVFITDLGSTNG

-615 DPGDT
+615 NPGDM

>member
-1 MGKGRKII
+1 MGKRRKLI

-14 LALLC
+14 LAMLC
-19 SYPAAADLD
+19 SSPAMADLD

-35 EIQQPVH
+35 SAAQAQQ
-42 AEVQPV
+42 VQPTPP
-48 QLETQQPVQPEIQ
+48 QETQSQP
-61 QPVHSEIQQPVQP
+61 SMN
-74 EVQQQ
+74 
-79 AVSLGGEQR
+79 LDGEQR

-99 FVYGDGFTPEEVAA
+99 FVYGEGFSADEVAA

-126 RAVPF
+126 HAVPF
-131 HELGEGITYYVLL
+131 HAMGEGITYYVLL

-150 PRSYFASIKEGIQNL
+150 PRSYFASIKEGILNL
-165 QNSLGSSDR
+165 QNSLGEKDR

-182 EVALAADGNQTAQE
+182 EVNLAADGNQTAQD
-196 MEGILAGLSNRD
+196 MEAILAQLSNRD

-215 GIDRVAGLTEQTRG
+215 GIDRVAALTEQTRG
-229 FCRRQV
+229 ICRRQV
-235 LLVVSDGEDFAVGK
+235 LLVISDGEDFAVGK
-249 KMSQEALATLRDK
+249 KMSQEALSTLKDK

-297 ADEGAAVLTNL
+297 ADEGSAVLTNL
-308 AAKLQQDIC
+308 SAKLWQDLC

-332 NFSFQFAGDRV
+332 NFSFQFADDRV

-394 DGREVGVTGVA
+394 DGQEVGVTGVA

-422 QNGTYKITGAN
+422 ENGTYKITGAN

-449 VEISGI
+449 VEITGV
-455 EPEEPQERP
+455 EPEEVIDADE
-464 SHRGPNYMGIIFL
+464 GPNYMGIIFL

-488 VIAVSK
+488 IAVVSK
-494 KKKEKAVE
+494 KKKEKALPE
-502 ESQNHSEGG
+502 QESGG
-511 GQNSKVNLKE
+511 ENGNSVVNLQ
-521 DSFSG
+521 DTGFNS
-526 HIVMDSGAKRM
+526 HIVMNSGAKRM
-537 LSVVVSAKGRVPQ
+537 LSVVVSAKGKTPQ
-550 TTMWELGSSLIVG
+550 TTTWELGSSLIVG
-563 RASICDIVVDDR
+563 RASICDIVVDDL

-586 EGGNIFITDLGSTNG
+586 DNGNVFITDLGSTNG

-615 DPGDT
+615 NPGDM

>member
-1 MGKGRKII
+1 MGKRRKLI

-14 LALLC
+14 LAMLC
-19 SYPAAADLD
+19 SNPAMADLD

-35 EIQQPVH
+35 SASQQ
-42 AEVQPV
+42 AQPG
-48 QLETQQPVQPEIQ
+48 TQQAQPAPPQEAQ
-61 QPVHSEIQQPVQP
+61 AQPSMNLE
-74 EVQQQ
+74 
-79 AVSLGGEQR
+79 GEQR

-99 FVYGDGFTPEEVAA
+99 FVYGEGFGADEVEA

-131 HELGEGITYYVLL
+131 HEMGEGITYYVLL

-150 PRSYFASIKEGIQNL
+150 PRSYFASIKEGILNL
-165 QNSLGSSDR
+165 QNNLGEKDR

-182 EVALAADGNQTAQE
+182 EVNLAADGNQTAQD
-196 MEGILAGLSNRD
+196 MEAILAQLSNRD

-215 GIDRVAGLTEQTRG
+215 GIDRVAALTEQTRG
-229 FCRRQV
+229 ICRRQV
-235 LLVVSDGEDFAVGK
+235 LLVISDGEDFAVGK
-249 KMSQEALATLRDK
+249 KMSQEALSTLKDK
-262 GLPAYALCIQ
+262 GLPAYALCIR

-297 ADEGAAVLTNL
+297 ADEGSAVLTNL
-308 AAKLQQDIC
+308 SAKLWQDLC

-332 NFSFQFAGDRV
+332 NFSFQFADDRV

-362 ISGEAI
+362 VSGEAI
-368 GRQQI
+368 GKQQI

-449 VEISGI
+449 VEITGV
-455 EPEEPQERP
+455 EEKETE
-464 SHRGPNYMGIIFL
+464 SLEININEGPNYMGLIFL

-488 VIAVSK
+488 IVVVSK
-494 KKKEKAVE
+494 KKKEKEGALPE
-502 ESQNHSEGG
+502 PGSGG
-511 GQNSKVNLKE
+511 GNSNSVVELQNSG
-521 DSFSG
+521 FSS
-526 HIVMDSGAKRM
+526 HIVMDSRAKRM
-537 LSVVVSAKGRVPQ
+537 LSVVVSAKGRAPQ

-563 RASICDIVVDDR
+563 RASICDIAVDDR

-586 EGGNIFITDLGSTNG
+586 ENGNIFISDLGSTNG
-601 TSVNGIGIA
+601 TSVNGIRIT

-615 DPGDT
+615 DPGDM

>member
-1 MGKGRKII
+1 MGKRRKLI

-14 LALLC
+14 LAMLC
-19 SYPAAADLD
+19 SSPAMADLD

-35 EIQQPVH
+35 SATQAQQ
-42 AEVQPV
+42 VQPAPP
-48 QLETQQPVQPEIQ
+48 QETQSQP
-61 QPVHSEIQQPVQP
+61 SMN
-74 EVQQQ
+74 
-79 AVSLGGEQR
+79 LDGEQR

-99 FVYGDGFTPEEVAA
+99 FVYGEGFSADEVAA

-131 HELGEGITYYVLL
+131 HAMGEGITYYVLL

-150 PRSYFASIKEGIQNL
+150 PRSYFASIKEGILNL
-165 QNSLGSSDR
+165 QNSLGEKDR

-182 EVALAADGNQTAQE
+182 EVNLAADGNQTAQD
-196 MEGILAGLSNRD
+196 MEAILAQLSNRD

-215 GIDRVAGLTEQTRG
+215 GIDRVAALTEQTRG
-229 FCRRQV
+229 ICRRQV
-235 LLVVSDGEDFAVGK
+235 LLVISDGEDFAVGK
-249 KMSQEALATLRDK
+249 KMSQEALSTLKDK

-297 ADEGAAVLTNL
+297 ADEGSAVLTNL
-308 AAKLQQDIC
+308 SAKLWQDLC

-332 NFSFQFAGDRV
+332 NFSFQFADDRV

-422 QNGTYKITGAN
+422 ENGTYKITGAN

-449 VEISGI
+449 VEITGV
-455 EPEEPQERP
+455 EPEEVIDADE
-464 SHRGPNYMGIIFL
+464 GPNYMGIIFL

-488 VIAVSK
+488 IAVVSK
-494 KKKEKAVE
+494 KKKEKALPE
-502 ESQNHSEGG
+502 QESGG
-511 GQNSKVNLKE
+511 ENGNSVVNLQ
-521 DSFSG
+521 DTGFNS
-526 HIVMDSGAKRM
+526 HIVMNSGAKRM
-537 LSVVVSAKGRVPQ
+537 LSVVVSAKGKTPQ
-550 TTMWELGSSLIVG
+550 TTTWELGSSLIVG
-563 RASICDIVVDDR
+563 RASICDIVVDDL

-586 EGGNIFITDLGSTNG
+586 DNGNVFITDLGSTNG

-615 DPGDT
+615 NPGDM

>member
-1 MGKGRKII
+1 MGKRRKLI

-14 LALLC
+14 LAMLC
-19 SYPAAADLD
+19 SSPAMADLD

-35 EIQQPVH
+35 SAAQAQQ
-42 AEVQPV
+42 VQPAPP
-48 QLETQQPVQPEIQ
+48 QETQSQP
-61 QPVHSEIQQPVQP
+61 SMN
-74 EVQQQ
+74 
-79 AVSLGGEQR
+79 LDGEQR

-99 FVYGDGFTPEEVAA
+99 FVYGEGFSADEVAA

-131 HELGEGITYYVLL
+131 HEMGEGITYYVLL

-150 PRSYFASIKEGIQNL
+150 PRSYFASIKEGILNL
-165 QNSLGSSDR
+165 QNSLGEKDR

-182 EVALAADGNQTAQE
+182 EVNLAADGNQTAQD
-196 MEGILAGLSNRD
+196 MEEILAQLSNRD

-215 GIDRVAGLTEQTRG
+215 GIDRVAALTEQTRG
-229 FCRRQV
+229 ICRRQV
-235 LLVVSDGEDFAVGK
+235 LLVISDGEDFAVGK
-249 KMSQEALATLRDK
+249 KMSQEALSTLKDK

-297 ADEGAAVLTNL
+297 ADEGSAVLTNL
-308 AAKLQQDIC
+308 SAKLWQDLC

-332 NFSFQFAGDRV
+332 NFSFQFADDRV

-422 QNGTYKITGAN
+422 ENGTYKITGAN

-449 VEISGI
+449 VEITGV
-455 EPEEPQERP
+455 EPEEVIDADE
-464 SHRGPNYMGIIFL
+464 GPNYMGIIFL

-488 VIAVSK
+488 IAVVSK
-494 KKKEKAVE
+494 KKKEKALPE
-502 ESQNHSEGG
+502 QESGG
-511 GQNSKVNLKE
+511 ENGNSVVNLQ
-521 DSFSG
+521 DTGFNS
-526 HIVMDSGAKRM
+526 HIVMNSGAKRM
-537 LSVVVSAKGRVPQ
+537 LSVVVSAKGKTPQ
-550 TTMWELGSSLIVG
+550 TTTWELGSSLIVG
-563 RASICDIVVDDR
+563 RASICDIVVDDL

-586 EGGNIFITDLGSTNG
+586 DNGNVFITDLGSTNG

-615 DPGDT
+615 NPGDM